1 MLSEQRWKLH
11 ALPTGIGGQV
21 ANALCRESGS
31 IVLDGV
37 TSVQGVRESRT
48 QGEAAIRFLEMAEM
62 PGMRGRDC

>member
-37 TSVQGVRESRT
+37 TSVQGGRESRI
-48 QGEAAIRFLEMAEM
+48 QGEGTEKFRARRKPIRVAIGYR
-62 PGMRGRDC
+62 